1 MNPTLGILVGVF
13 GGVSFLS
20 TLAVYA
26 ALVAAK
32 RADEQAAR
40 VAYPVRSQLRR
51 VRRGSRTYRSLRN

>member
-1 MNPTLGILVGVF
+1 MNPTLGVLVGVM
-13 GGVSFLS
+13 GGLSFLS

-40 VAYPVRSQLRR
+40 MVHPATDPLRR
-51 VRRGSRTYRSLRN
+51 AGRTRRNYQNLRN

>member
-1 MNPTLGILVGVF
+1 MNPTLSIFIGVI
-13 GGVSFLS
+13 GGMSFLS

-40 VAYPVRSQLRR
+40 IAYPVRSPLRR
-51 VRRGSRTYRSLRN
+51 IRRSSRTYRSLRN